1 MYGAARVCSSIEGG
15 QFADYE
21 PSIYWRKIIRG
32 HEHQA
37 TARGRV
43 TAENGASHSRVGPSS
58 GKGISNLVAFSNL
71 SADFNL
77 SDPLTNFTP
86 SSFEPCPNSNI
97 SSALAEPGTI
107 RGSFTV
113 RKRLSSSPPT
123 GKLKGPLV
131 ALPPRCE
138 SRDRV
143 SAIS

>member
-1 MYGAARVCSSIEGG
+1 MAR
-15 QFADYE
+15 
-21 PSIYWRKIIRG
+21 R
-32 HEHQA
+32 
-37 TARGRV
+37 T
-43 TAENGASHSRVGPSS
+43 TRVGPSS
-58 GKGISNLVAFSNL
+58 GKDISNLVAFSNL

-123 GKLKGPLV
+123 GELKGPTV
-131 ALPPRCE
+131 ALPPRFD
-138 SRDRV
+138 SRDPV
-143 SAIS
+143 SSLSTLPGHVKAAARAARYLQITL